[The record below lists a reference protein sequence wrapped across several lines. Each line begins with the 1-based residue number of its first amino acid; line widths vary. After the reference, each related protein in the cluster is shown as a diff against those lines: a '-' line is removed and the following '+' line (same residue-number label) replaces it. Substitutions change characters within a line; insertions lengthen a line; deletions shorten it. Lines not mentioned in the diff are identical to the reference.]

1 MLQLDFFET
10 VTRPSD
16 AETNGP
22 LRTMLE
28 RALRRAQREAFP
40 MLPLASR
47 IVVSAGA
54 DPCRVV
60 PETGVAARA
69 WSEDRIDLWVDPVN
83 PWVQAAGE
91 EEIVAMVA
99 HELHHCA
106 RWRRPGYG
114 HTLAEAIVSE
124 GLACHFEARFRGGI
138 PPFWA
143 RALDE
148 ATLAEV
154 RVRAIEELD
163 SRDFD
168 PRAWFGSA
176 AGGDEGRGPGAD
188 AAESRTGVRGAVPR
202 HAGHALGYRI
212 VARHLRRTGRTA
224 ADLVTEPAPAFFA

>member
-28 RALRRAQREAFP
+28 RSLRRAQREIVP
-40 MLPLASR
+40 MLPLALR

-54 DPCRVV
+54 DPSRVV

-69 WSEDRIDLWVDPVN
+69 WAEDRIDLWVDPN
-83 PWVQAAGE
+83 NCWVQAAGE
-91 EEIVAMVA
+91 EEVVAMMA

-114 HTLAEAIVSE
+114 RTLAEAIVSE
-124 GLACHFEARFRGGI
+124 GLACHFESRFRGGI

-143 RALDE
+143 RALDD
-148 ATLAEV
+148 ATMAAV
-154 RVRAIEELD
+154 HDRAIGELE
-163 SRDFD
+163 SRQFCH
-168 PRAWFGSA
+168 RAWFGSA
-176 AGGDEGRGPGAD
+176 AGGDEGRGPGTD
-188 AAESRTGVRGAVPR
+188 RTDPRSGNQWPVPR

-212 VARHLRRTGRTA
+212 VARHLRRTGRSA
-224 ADLVTEPAPAFFA
+224 AELVGEPAQAFFD